1 MGFDATSISAA
12 IFSHFLLLSFQRTVT
27 FTQLICKYF
36 LPSSFFSSSVYF
48 FCNTSPAFAVAE
60 FHRSWQTRFLLILIK
75 TKQPRRFTNRI
86 FDFVIVTCFHFSM
99 FVFFLHFLLNIVLCF
114 LPFNVLQIG
123 MECFTIGKTK
133 AKVKVTN
140 KVKQDICSDHL
151 RWRSSHL
158 SSLKIFQF
166 FIINVVH
173 LWSHWFCSEHLRW
186 RSSHLSS

>member
-12 IFSHFLLLSFQRTVT
+12 IFLISWYFHSHVQSHSHNLFAN
-27 FTQLICKYF
+27 I
-36 LPSSFFSSSVYF
+36 FSLRLFSSVYF
-48 FCNTSPAFAVAE
+48 FCITSPAFALAE
-60 FHRSWQTRFLLILIK
+60 FHRSWQTGFLLILIK

-99 FVFFLHFLLNIVLCF
+99 CFFLHFLLNIVLCF
-114 LPFNVLQIG
+114 LPFHVLQIG
-123 MECFTIGKTK
+123 MECFTKGKTK

-166 FIINVVH
+166 FIIDVVH
-173 LWSHWFCSEHLRW
+173 LWPHLFCSEHLRW